1 MCQVVLLLFYN
12 QVFNLNIELFCQMFN
27 VLSGD
32 VKRMSQPLVL
42 ACDCLD
48 ARVVVG
54 LVTFVF
60 LE

>member
-1 MCQVVLLLFYN
+1 MFYN
-12 QVFNLNIELFCQMFN
+12 QVFNLNIKLFCQMFY

-32 VKRMSQPLVL
+32 VKGMSQPLVL
-42 ACDCLD
+42 ACDCLE